1 MLLQKK
7 VIFVRTKIKWL
18 MRKKYCFI
26 FLFIFP
32 FYTLFAQEDPRVTL
46 FPWLQP
52 FYNPAA
58 MGEKDNHINFTGI
71 FRQHAFLME
80 VQNDEASSGTGS
92 DVFDKVNGE
101 QFLLNMDSYIKAIRG
116 AVGIMF
122 VSDKNAGSF
131 DNIHLR
137 FGYATKI
144 RIQGGKLGIG
154 LHLGFLNMKTSKTN
168 FKPNQESDP
177 TVDGLKQAESLLD
190 FDMSFG
196 VHYRAPTWHAGISC
210 TQLLG
215 GVRISGEENFLNVPQ
230 QLYITGGYIWDLR
243 TPTYWTIEPNVI
255 IRSNFSTWTMDIM
268 AAARYNGILW
278 FGLSYQLDWAVA
290 AFFGTVPF
298 HNKGDSYLKGL
309 EIGVSYSFPTAK
321 FGYKANGGSKGDFE
335 ILIRY
340 GLNFYREKPLTGYG
354 SSRHLYKNQ

>member
-7 VIFVRTKIKWL
+7 VIFVRTKIKRL
-18 MRKKYCFI
+18 MRTKYCFV

-58 MGEKDNHINFTGI
+58 MGEKDNHINFTGV
-71 FRQHAFLME
+71 FRQHALLAQVKDE
-80 VQNDEASSGTGS
+80 EASAGSGS
-92 DVFDKVNGE
+92 DVYKKAHGE

-116 AVGIMF
+116 AVGVMF
-122 VSDKNAGSF
+122 VSDKNGGNF
-131 DNIHLR
+131 ENIHFK
-137 FGYATKI
+137 FGYTTKI

-154 LHLGFLNMKTSKTN
+154 AHFGFLNMKEVKERFN
-168 FKPNQESDP
+168 PNQTPDP
-177 TVDGLKQAESLLD
+177 VVDMSLQASVLD

-215 GVRISGEENFLNVPQ
+215 GVRISGEKNLLHVPQ

-243 TPTYWTIEPNVI
+243 TPAYWTIEPNVI
-255 IRSNFSTWTMDIM
+255 IRSNFTSWSIDVM

-278 FGLSYQLDWAVA
+278 FGISYQLDWAVA

-298 HNKGDSYLKGL
+298 YNKGDSYLKGL

-321 FGYKANGGSKGDFE
+321 SGFRANGSKGDIE